1 MKIKDKKPRVA
12 NIFFSHKKL
21 IRSYLWLTVYLMFVF
36 NLTLRNADW
45 KIDSVK
51 IGLVGETVLKV
62 LLYTYPLPVMK

>member
-1 MKIKDKKPRVA
+1 
-12 NIFFSHKKL
+12 
-21 IRSYLWLTVYLMFVF
+21 MFVF